1 MRCLLFLS
9 DIVCASRVIATFDAA
24 PGAGVAALDGRML
37 DRPHYRRS
45 HRALAGAATTE

>member
-1 MRCLLFLS
+1 MRSLLFVC
-9 DIVCASRVIATFDAA
+9 DIVWATCVITTFDAA